1 MKRGESA
8 LDLALLGNT
17 PQSDEGSLPTLSFD
31 SGEVQRGNRGET
43 EKSKNNN
50 LKRRF
55 SIAEASVQVVAVICG
70 GGLWWHRNAAQE
82 HDRVFCRQ
90 RSKFISFR
98 RANTATI
105 WCLTM

>member
-43 EKSKNNN
+43 VKSK
-50 LKRRF
+50 
-55 SIAEASVQVVAVICG
+55 
-70 GGLWWHRNAAQE
+70 
-82 HDRVFCRQ
+82 
-90 RSKFISFR
+90 
-98 RANTATI
+98 TI
-105 WCLTM
+105 I